1 MTKTIKGF
9 FLHFFK
15 INFLVTALCC
25 LIQYLVVESYLQREL
40 FYPTLVTYLFLFLLS
55 LGIYALVLLVYK
67 NLPEKTGFAY
77 MGLSVFKML
86 LALFYLLPLLLS
98 DSSKSDLLIDIMSFF
113 IPYFLYLILETIF
126 AVKLLLNK

>member
-1 MTKTIKGF
+1 MTKTLKRF

-15 INFLVTALCC
+15 INFFVTAVCC
-25 LIQYLVVESYLQREL
+25 LLQYLLVEIYLEKLL
-40 FYPTLVTYLFLFLLS
+40 FYPTAVTYLFLFLLS

-67 NLPEKTGFAY
+67 NLPDKTGFAY

-86 LALFYLLPLLLS
+86 IALLYLLPLMLS
-98 DSSKSDLLIDIMSFF
+98 DSSKSDLLIDILSFF